1 MASPRTFTSPNANKV
16 LKVLKVLLV
25 LMVPAALAACDSD
38 SPMGPGNATMTTVR
52 FVYAGPTAARTDLP
66 ASAQACVNGV
76 GQTHI
81 HPSWREFQ
89 AFALTAVP
97 PSRYEITLNDV
108 PIGTQVSFRIN
119 DRNWCDVNPTGA
131 VLRDVSAN
139 DVALVQNTLTPGSGQ
154 EPGYAFTVS
163 QDGRI
168 TQ

>member
-1 MASPRTFTSPNANKV
+1 V
-16 LKVLKVLLV
+16 LKVVV
-25 LMVPAALAACDSD
+25 VPAALAACDSD
-38 SPMGPGNATMTTVR
+38 SPMGPGNATTTTVR
-52 FVYAGPTAARTDLP
+52 FVYSGATAARTDLP

-76 GQTHI
+76 GLTHI

-97 PSRYEITLNDV
+97 PSRYEIALNDV

-131 VLRDVSAN
+131 VLRDIFAN
-139 DVALVQNTLTPGSGQ
+139 DVGLAQNTLTPGFGQ
-154 EPGYAFTVS
+154 EPGYAFTVA

-168 TQ
+168 AQ

>member
-1 MASPRTFTSPNANKV
+1 VRWVHWILGV
-16 LKVLKVLLV
+16 LV
-25 LMVPAALAACDSD
+25 ALAACDSD
-38 SPMGPGNATMTTVR
+38 NPMEPGNATMTTVR
-52 FVYAGPTAARTDLP
+52 FVYSGATAARTDL
-66 ASAQACVNGV
+66 SAQACVNGV
-76 GQTHI
+76 GLTHM

-108 PIGTQVSFRIN
+108 PIGTQISFRIN

-131 VLRDVSAN
+131 VLRDVFAN
-139 DVALVQNTLTPGSGQ
+139 DVALAQNTLTPGSGQ

-168 TQ
+168 SQ

>member
-1 MASPRTFTSPNANKV
+1 VHSVHWVHGVRG
-16 LKVLKVLLV
+16 L
-25 LMVPAALAACDSD
+25 LMVMTALGGLVACDSD
-38 SPMGPGNATMTTVR
+38 NPMSPGNATMTTVR

-66 ASAQACVNGV
+66 ASAQPCVNGV
-76 GQTHI
+76 GLTHI

-139 DVALVQNTLTPGSGQ
+139 DVALAQNTLTPGSGQ
-154 EPGYAFTVS
+154 EPGYSFTVS

-168 TQ
+168 SQ

>member
-1 MASPRTFTSPNANKV
+1 MHRLLGV
-16 LKVLKVLLV
+16 LV
-25 LMVPAALAACDSD
+25 VPVALAACDSD
-38 SPMGPGNATMTTVR
+38 NPMGPGNATMTTVR
-52 FVYAGPTAARTDLP
+52 FVYAGATAARTDLP

-76 GQTHI
+76 GLTHI

-108 PIGTQVSFRIN
+108 PIGMQVSFRIN

-131 VLRDVSAN
+131 VLRDIFAN
-139 DVALVQNTLTPGSGQ
+139 DVALAQNTLTPGSGQ

-168 TQ
+168 SQ